1 MPLPRNTITHA
12 LIISGT
18 LMLAGCMM
26 VGPDFARPPV
36 KAVDQYKSTA
46 QTEFTESLGEN
57 SNKILDPV
65 EWWKSFND
73 PTLNALL
80 KQATAQNLTLQQTA
94 LRIYQLQAQLGVSDA
109 ALLPSANLSA
119 SYSNARNSA
128 IQEAI
133 NDSNNLVSKNALVQV
148 SWELDFWG
156 KNRRGIQ
163 SSLSSYLSGVA
174 AFYSADVSLTADVAN
189 TYINI
194 RNYEELIMVAKT
206 NLALQKESLRIA
218 GVRFK
223 YGATSML
230 DLSQAQAQYE
240 QTKAQIPALIA
251 NLKKNQHAMSILLG
265 EPPEYYEKTYGN
277 TKGSLKPPSELGVG
291 MPRDLLRRRPDVLQA
306 EFDAASKSALIG
318 VSKAQLFP
326 TFTLGGL
333 FGYATSNYGTLSSA
347 NLFSWGNNSSGVNAG
362 ISLPLFYRGAI
373 VDQVRVQDAIF
384 QQSLLAYQNQVLN
397 AQKEVEDSL
406 ITISTTKSSKEDLTR
421 GVVAAQSAADLAL
434 ERYKAGQN
442 DYTTV
447 ITAQQNLLNIQNS
460 LVQTSSNELIGY
472 VGAFKALGGGWT
484 ADMSPPKLPDQMVA
498 DMTDRTDWGSVLTRA
513 GDPLTVK
520 ASKFLVDA
528 PDPSKP
534 TQTTMPATLNMPSN
548 TTTPPTQ
555 GSAAPWKIY

>member
-1 MPLPRNTITHA
+1 MPLFRNTTAYVLTTTSI
-12 LIISGT
+12 

-26 VGPDFARPPV
+26 VGPDYSRPPV
-36 KAVDQYKSTA
+36 KTGDQFKSST

-65 EWWKSFND
+65 EWWQSFND

-109 ALLPSANLSA
+109 ALLPSASLSA
-119 SYSNARNSA
+119 SYSNTRNSA

-133 NDSNNLVSKNALVQV
+133 NDSNNLVSRNALVQM

-156 KNRRGIQ
+156 KNRRGVQ

-174 AFYSADVSLTADVAN
+174 AYYSADVSLTADVAN

-194 RNYEELIMVAKT
+194 RNYEELIAVAKT

-218 GVRFK
+218 GARFK

-240 QTKAQIPALIA
+240 QTKAQIPALVA

-277 TKGSLKPPSELGVG
+277 TKGSLKPPVELGVG

-326 TFTLGGL
+326 TFTLGGI
-333 FGYATSNYGTLSSA
+333 FGFASSNYGTLSSA

-397 AQKEVEDSL
+397 AQKEVEDAL
-406 ITISTTKSSKEDLTR
+406 ITISTTKSSKEDLSR
-421 GVVAAQSAADLAL
+421 GVIAAQSAADLAL

-484 ADMSPPKLPDQMVA
+484 ADMSPPKLPDQMIA

-513 GDPLTVK
+513 GDPITVK
-520 ASKFLVDA
+520 VGKFLVDS
-528 PDPSKP
+528 PDPSKSSAASTAP
-534 TQTTMPATLNMPSN
+534 SNMPSN
-548 TTTPPTQ
+548 TNTPPSQ
-555 GSAAPWKIY
+555 GSTAP

>member
-1 MPLPRNTITHA
+1 MLRPKNLWLLLT
-12 LIISGT
+12 T
-18 LMLAGCMM
+18 LASASLLAGCFM
-26 VGPDFARPPV
+26 VGPDFTRPSS
-36 KAVDQYKSTA
+36 KTNGQYQETK

-65 EWWKSFND
+65 EWWQSFND

-80 KQATAQNLTLQQTA
+80 KQATAQNLSLQQTA

-109 ALLPSANLSA
+109 TLLPSANLSA
-119 SYSNARNSA
+119 SYNNNRNSA

-133 NDSNNLVSKNALVQV
+133 NDANNLVSKNALVQM

-156 KNRRGIQ
+156 KNRRGVQ
-163 SSLSSYLSGVA
+163 SSLTSYLSGVA
-174 AFYSADVSLTADVAN
+174 AYYSADVSLTADIAN

-194 RNYEELIMVAKT
+194 RNYEELIAVAKT

-218 GVRFK
+218 GARFK

-240 QTKAQIPALIA
+240 QTKAQIPGLVA

-265 EPPEYYEKTYGN
+265 EPPDYYEKTYGN
-277 TKGSLKPPSELGVG
+277 TKGSLKPPAELGIG

-318 VSKAQLFP
+318 VNKAQLFP
-326 TFTLGGL
+326 TFTLGGT
-333 FGYATSNYGTLSSA
+333 FGYSTSNYGNLTSA
-347 NLFSWGNNSSGVNAG
+347 NLFSWGNNSSGVSAG
-362 ISLPLFYRGAI
+362 LYLPLFYRGAI

-406 ITISTTKSSKEDLTR
+406 ITISTTKSSKEDLGR
-421 GVVAAQSAADLAL
+421 GVIAAQSAADLAL
-434 ERYKAGQN
+434 ERYKTGQS

-484 ADMSPPKLPDQMVA
+484 ADMSPPQLPDQMIA
-498 DMTDRTDWGSVLTRA
+498 DMTDRTDWGSVLTKT

-520 ASKFLVDA
+520 VSKFLVDA

-534 TQTTMPATLNMPSN
+534 TQSVAPAKSN
-548 TTTPPTQ
+548 TPLNIPNPPTQ
-555 GSAAPWKIY
+555 GSAAP

>member
-1 MPLPRNTITHA
+1 MPLIRNTTAYAVTITSA
-12 LIISGT
+12 L
-18 LMLAGCMM
+18 LLAGCMM
-26 VGPDFARPPV
+26 VGPDYSRPPV
-36 KAVDQYKSTA
+36 KSVDQYKTSTK
-46 QTEFTESLGEN
+46 TEFTESLGEN

-65 EWWKSFND
+65 EWWQSFND

-94 LRIYQLQAQLGVSDA
+94 LRIYQLQAQLGVNEA
-109 ALLPSANLSA
+109 TLLPSANLSA
-119 SYSNARNSA
+119 SYSNSRNSA

-133 NDSNNLVSKNALVQV
+133 NDSNNLISKNALVQM

-156 KNRRGIQ
+156 KNRRGVQ

-174 AFYSADVSLTADVAN
+174 AYYSADVSLTADVAN

-194 RNYEELIMVAKT
+194 RNYEELMAVAKT
-206 NLALQKESLRIA
+206 NLELQKESLRIA
-218 GVRFK
+218 GARFK

-240 QTKAQIPALIA
+240 QTKAQIPGLIA
-251 NLKKNQHAMSILLG
+251 NLKKNEHAMSILLG
-265 EPPEYYEKTYGN
+265 EPPDYYEKTYGK
-277 TKGSLKPPSELGVG
+277 TKGSLKPPTDLGVG

-306 EFDAASKSALIG
+306 EFDAASMSSLIG

-326 TFTLGGL
+326 TFTLGGI
-333 FGYATSNYGTLSSA
+333 FGYSTSNYGNLTSP
-347 NLFSWGNNSSGVNAG
+347 NLFSWGNSSSGVNAG
-362 ISLPLFYRGAI
+362 LYLPLFYRGAI

-397 AQKEVEDSL
+397 AQKEVEDAL
-406 ITISTTKSSKEDLTR
+406 ITISTTKSAKEDLSR
-421 GVVAAQSAADLAL
+421 GVVAAQSAANLAL

-460 LVQTSSNELIGY
+460 LVQTQSSELIGY

-484 ADMSPPKLPDQMVA
+484 ADMNPPKLPDQMIA
-498 DMTDRTDWGSVLTRA
+498 DMSDRTDWGSVLTRA

-520 ASKFLVDA
+520 AGKFLVDM
-528 PDPSKP
+528 PDASQASPSPMP
-534 TQTTMPATLNMPSN
+534 TKLNTPTN
-548 TTTPPTQ
+548 TPISPTQ
-555 GSAAPWKIY
+555 GSAAP

>member
-1 MPLPRNTITHA
+1 
-12 LIISGT
+12 
-18 LMLAGCMM
+18 M
-26 VGPDFARPPV
+26 VGPDYSRPAV
-36 KAVDQYKSTA
+36 KAVGQYSTST

-65 EWWKSFND
+65 DWWKSFND
-73 PTLNALL
+73 PTLNTLL

-109 ALLPSANLSA
+109 TLLPSANLSA
-119 SYSNARNSA
+119 SYNNNRNSA

-133 NDSNNLVSKNALVQV
+133 NDSNNLISKNALVQM

-156 KNRRGIQ
+156 KNRRGVQ
-163 SSLSSYLSGVA
+163 SSLNSYLSGVA
-174 AFYSADVSLTADVAN
+174 AYYSADVSLTADVAN

-194 RNYEELIMVAKT
+194 RNYEELIAVAKT

-218 GVRFK
+218 GARFK

-240 QTKAQIPALIA
+240 QTKAQIPGLVA

-265 EPPEYYEKTYGN
+265 EPPNYYEKTYGN
-277 TKGSLKPPSELGVG
+277 TKGSLKPPTELGIG
-291 MPRDLLRRRPDVLQA
+291 MPIDLLRRRPDVLQA

-318 VSKAQLFP
+318 VNKAQLFP
-326 TFTLGGL
+326 TFTLGGT
-333 FGYATSNYGTLSSA
+333 FGYSTSNYGNLTSP
-347 NLFSWGNNSSGVNAG
+347 NLFSWGNNSSGVSAG
-362 ISLPLFYRGAI
+362 LYLPLFYRGAI

-406 ITISTTKSSKEDLTR
+406 ITISTTKSSKEDLAR
-421 GVVAAQSAADLAL
+421 GVIAAQSAADLAL
-434 ERYKAGQN
+434 ERYKAGQS

-484 ADMSPPKLPDQMVA
+484 ADMTPPQLPDQMVA
-498 DMTDRTDWGSVLTRA
+498 DMTDRTDWGSVLTRT

-520 ASKFLVDA
+520 VSKFLVDT

-534 TQTTMPATLNMPSN
+534 TQAIAPSN
-548 TTTPPTQ
+548 LNTPTKPTQ
-555 GSAAPWKIY
+555 GSTAP

>member
-1 MPLPRNTITHA
+1 
-12 LIISGT
+12 
-18 LMLAGCMM
+18 
-26 VGPDFARPPV
+26 
-36 KAVDQYKSTA
+36 
-46 QTEFTESLGEN
+46 
-57 SNKILDPV
+57 
-65 EWWKSFND
+65 
-73 PTLNALL
+73 
-80 KQATAQNLTLQQTA
+80 
-94 LRIYQLQAQLGVSDA
+94 
-109 ALLPSANLSA
+109 
-119 SYSNARNSA
+119 
-128 IQEAI
+128 
-133 NDSNNLVSKNALVQV
+133 
-148 SWELDFWG
+148 
-156 KNRRGIQ
+156 
-163 SSLSSYLSGVA
+163 
-174 AFYSADVSLTADVAN
+174 
-189 TYINI
+189 
-194 RNYEELIMVAKT
+194 
-206 NLALQKESLRIA
+206 
-218 GVRFK
+218 
-223 YGATSML
+223 
-230 DLSQAQAQYE
+230 
-240 QTKAQIPALIA
+240 
-251 NLKKNQHAMSILLG
+251 
-265 EPPEYYEKTYGN
+265 
-277 TKGSLKPPSELGVG
+277 

-326 TFTLGGL
+326 TFTLGGI

-362 ISLPLFYRGAI
+362 LYLPLFYRGAI

-528 PDPSKP
+528 PDPLKP
-534 TQTTMPATLNMPSN
+534 TQTTVPATLNTPSN

-555 GSAAPWKIY
+555 GSAAP

>member
-12 LIISGT
+12 LIISGA
-18 LMLAGCMM
+18 LMLAGCTM

-36 KAVDQYKSTA
+36 KTVEQYKSTA

-119 SYSNARNSA
+119 SYSNNRNSA

-194 RNYEELIMVAKT
+194 RNYEELIVVAKT

-218 GVRFK
+218 GARFK

-421 GVVAAQSAADLAL
+421 GVIAAQSAADLAL

-498 DMTDRTDWGSVLTRA
+498 EMIDRTDWGSALTRT

-534 TQTTMPATLNMPSN
+534 TQTTVPATLNTPSN

-555 GSAAPWKIY
+555 GSTAP

>member
-1 MPLPRNTITHA
+1 MSLPRNTITHA
-12 LIISGT
+12 LIISGA

-36 KAVDQYKSTA
+36 KAVEQYKPTA

-57 SNKILDPV
+57 SNKVLDPV
-65 EWWKSFND
+65 EWWQSFND

-119 SYSNARNSA
+119 SYSNNRNSA

-194 RNYEELIMVAKT
+194 RNYEELIAVAKT

-218 GVRFK
+218 GARFK
-223 YGATSML
+223 YGAASML

-277 TKGSLKPPSELGVG
+277 TKGSLRPPSELGVG

-421 GVVAAQSAADLAL
+421 GVIAAQSAADLAL

-484 ADMSPPKLPDQMVA
+484 ADMTPPKLPDQMVA
-498 DMTDRTDWGSVLTRA
+498 DMTDRTDWGSVLTKA

-520 ASKFLVDA
+520 VGKFLVDA

-534 TQTTMPATLNMPSN
+534 IQAMPPTKLDTPN

-555 GSAAPWKIY
+555 GSAAP